1 MSVIASTATMA
12 RLPARAPA
20 LTAAQGRLSLTSSSS
35 PILVAM
41 ITRMSGRAANGENV
55 GALAVSEVYVRAS
68 SAPGSCTWSADGVT
82 FAAADTLGDRIGAPR
97 VLILYAGVGHGHRV
111 AAEGVAAELREA
123 LPGAHV
129 ALRDGLGAP
138 WGAQRL
144 VLEHL
149 IRWQLRRWPHSYH
162 LAYTLAVRWAP
173 GRRAALALLSASSRR
188 RLLAL
193 VSSEAPDAILSTYP
207 GLTAPLGRL
216 RQSEQLGVPVCA
228 LITDLASLHFWAHPG
243 IDLHLAAYEQSL
255 QEIAAIA
262 GSSPA
267 RVVRPPLRT
276 AHLRPRGR
284 SQARRA
290 LHLKLDSPVILI
302 SGGGWGIGDL
312 HGAVQGALA
321 VVGTQVLVVC
331 GQNGAAAT
339 RLTRA
344 YEGNVRVRVLG
355 YTDAM
360 PDLLRAADA
369 LVHSTG
375 GLTCLEAAA
384 HGCPV
389 IAYGFSYG
397 HVRHNVAA
405 MVRVGVASSARDPG
419 ELAAHLRAALAQ
431 PPPTFDLNGKPT
443 AASAILALIGAGD
456 QTAANATAA
465 SPSEPRG
472 GG

>member
-1 MSVIASTATMA
+1 
-12 RLPARAPA
+12 
-20 LTAAQGRLSLTSSSS
+20 
-35 PILVAM
+35 M
-41 ITRMSGRAANGENV
+41 ITSVGARAANGDYV
-55 GALAVSEVYVRAS
+55 RTLAVSEGYVRAS
-68 SAPGSCTWSADGVT
+68 SAAGRAPRSADGVT
-82 FAAADTLGDRIGAPR
+82 FAADSLGDRIGAPR

-111 AAEGVAAELREA
+111 AAEGVAAELRAA
-123 LPGAHV
+123 LPSAHV
-129 ALRDGLGAP
+129 ALRDGLGAQR
-138 WGAQRL
+138 GAQRL
-144 VLEHL
+144 LLQRV
-149 IRWQLRRWPHSYH
+149 IRWQLRCWPRSYH

-193 VSSEAPDAILSTYP
+193 IWSEAPDVIVSTYP

-216 RQSEQLGVPVCA
+216 RERERLDVPVCA
-228 LITDLASLHFWAHPG
+228 LITDLASLYFWAHPG

-255 QEIAAIA
+255 HEIATIA

-267 RVVRPPLRT
+267 LVVRPPLRT
-276 AHLRPRGR
+276 AHRHPRGR
-284 SQARRA
+284 SEARRA
-290 LHLKLDSPVILI
+290 LHLKLDSPVVLI

-321 VVGTQVLVVC
+321 VAGAQVLVVC
-331 GQNGAAAT
+331 GENDAAAR

-344 YEGNVRVRVLG
+344 HEHNVRVRVLG

-360 PDLLRAADA
+360 PDLLGAADA

-405 MVRVGVASSARDPG
+405 MVRVGVASRAGDPA
-419 ELAAHLRAALAQ
+419 ELAARLRAVLAQ
-431 PPPTFDLNGKPT
+431 PPRTFELNGRPT
-443 AASAILALIGAGD
+443 AASVILSLTESGSQIPNGRRGPLC
-456 QTAANATAA
+456 A
-465 SPSEPRG
+465 SRD
-472 GG
+472 